1 MKFFQKCC
9 ILFIAIAVLICFT
22 ACNFDS
28 KYDSEFF
35 SMDTI
40 MTITA
45 YGSKGENAVKAAENE
60 INRIDALLSVQ
71 NKNSEIYKLN
81 RDKSISAASDTLALV
96 NRGIEIYTLTDGAF
110 DITIEPLSRLWGFY
124 TGLENRIPT
133 QEEIDN
139 ALKFV
144 GAENIKIDKSNII
157 LNEETSLDLG
167 GIAKGYASSIAAQI
181 LKERGVS
188 SAIISLGGNIRT
200 VGTKP
205 DGSKWNIGI
214 TDPDDNTKEIGILS
228 VSDTAV
234 VTSGGYQRYF
244 EENGQIYHHIIDT
257 KTGYPAKSGLK
268 SVTVVSKDDTL
279 ADALS
284 TGLFVMGLEK
294 SKEFY
299 RKNSTLFEAVFVT
312 DKNEVYITENLKNS
326 FSSQQSFG
334 VIEI

>member
-1 MKFFQKCC
+1 
-9 ILFIAIAVLICFT
+9 
-22 ACNFDS
+22 
-28 KYDSEFF
+28 
-35 SMDTI
+35 

-45 YGSKGENAVKAAENE
+45 YGSKGENAVKAAGNE
-60 INRIDALLSVQ
+60 VNRIDALLSVQ

-205 DGSKWNIGI
+205 NGSKWNIGI

>member
-1 MKFFQKCC
+1 
-9 ILFIAIAVLICFT
+9 
-22 ACNFDS
+22 
-28 KYDSEFF
+28 
-35 SMDTI
+35 